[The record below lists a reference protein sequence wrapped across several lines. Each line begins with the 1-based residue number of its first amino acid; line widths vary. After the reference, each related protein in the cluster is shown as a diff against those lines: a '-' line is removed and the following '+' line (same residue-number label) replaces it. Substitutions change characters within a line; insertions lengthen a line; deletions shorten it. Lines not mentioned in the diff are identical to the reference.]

1 MVQIDINLEDLISW
15 DLYNIKQLKQFFHF
29 MMRKKYEKNVGE
41 NTADYRKKFE
51 ISFVLFRFDRF

>member
-1 MVQIDINLEDLISW
+1 ML
-15 DLYNIKQLKQFFHF
+15 
-29 MMRKKYEKNVGE
+29 RKKLKKNDGE